1 MGVAFLQVVFETG
14 PTGSAALFS
23 QPVNMILARQPSEVD
38 AALDRMD
45 AALDEGYWIAGYL
58 TYELGY
64 AIESKLLSLMPN
76 DRRQPL
82 LSLGVYECPKEKL
95 TFEDSEVWFG
105 TFTQNGLVPIIDML
119 LSRCMDI
126 FRQVIFIRQ
135 I

>member
-45 AALDEGYWIAGYL
+45 AALDERYWIAGYL

-64 AIESKLLSLMPN
+64 AIESKLLSLMPK

-82 LSLGVYECPKEKL
+82 LSLGVYECPKDKPI
-95 TFEDSEVWFG
+95 FENSEVWFG

>member
-1 MGVAFLQVVFETG
+1 MAFVQVVFETG

-23 QPVNMILARQPSEVD
+23 QPVNMMLARQPSEVD

-45 AALDEGYWIAGYL
+45 TALGEGYWIAGYL

-64 AIESKLLSLMPN
+64 AIEPKLLSLMSK

-105 TFTQNGLVPIIDML
+105 TFIPEWSAADY
-119 LSRCMDI
+119 
-126 FRQVIFIRQ
+126 
-135 I
+135 